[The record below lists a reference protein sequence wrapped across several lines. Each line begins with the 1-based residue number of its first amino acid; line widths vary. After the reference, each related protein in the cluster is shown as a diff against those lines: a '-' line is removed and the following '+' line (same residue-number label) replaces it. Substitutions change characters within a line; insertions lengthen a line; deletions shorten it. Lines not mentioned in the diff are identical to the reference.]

1 MDMEIIKTN
10 WNTYKTILGRLGDEN
25 IDNMLES
32 VGERLCLAPANNN
45 NKQYGCY
52 AGGIVGTSTKLAK
65 AMQALNE
72 FHGNPVD
79 IKSVYKV
86 GLLHDVGRLGTLTE
100 DWLLPQDSDWHREK
114 LGNMFKYNVELPMMT
129 HLHRTMLL
137 LNQFQIKLTEEE
149 FYGLASLEDRIAKN
163 KLGALL
169 LHARDMLEE

>member
-1 MDMEIIKTN
+1 
-10 WNTYKTILGRLGDEN
+10 
-25 IDNMLES
+25 
-32 VGERLCLAPANNN
+32 
-45 NKQYGCY
+45 
-52 AGGIVGTSTKLAK
+52 
-65 AMQALNE
+65 MQALNE